1 MAEEVLKVAM
11 STYVFWLVTAAVLLA
26 EGAIIV
32 AALRMQVDANPA
44 RGVLGTRP
52 LEILW
57 TLLPIS
63 LLVFMLILSYG
74 EFQNA

>member
-1 MAEEVLKVAM
+1 MIP
-11 STYVFWLVTAAVLLA
+11 TFGFWLVTAMILFAD
-26 EGAIIV
+26 GAIIV
-32 AALRMQVDANPA
+32 AALRMHVDVNPA

-63 LLVFMLILSYG
+63 LLIFMLTLSYG
-74 EFQNA
+74 EFQNG

>member
-1 MAEEVLKVAM
+1 MAEEVLKVSM

-26 EGAIIV
+26 DGAIIV
-32 AALRMQVDANPA
+32 AALRMKVDANPA

>member
-63 LLVFMLILSYG
+63 LLVFMLMLSYG